1 MEFDPDYI
9 NLIARKIA
17 WAHWMELNP
26 RNVSKDE
33 LELWKGLGPSHR
45 EAYRAAA
52 RAVAGM

>member
-26 RNVSKDE
+26 RDVSKDE
-33 LELWKGLGPSHR
+33 VELWKGLGPFHR

-52 RAVAGM
+52 RAVARM